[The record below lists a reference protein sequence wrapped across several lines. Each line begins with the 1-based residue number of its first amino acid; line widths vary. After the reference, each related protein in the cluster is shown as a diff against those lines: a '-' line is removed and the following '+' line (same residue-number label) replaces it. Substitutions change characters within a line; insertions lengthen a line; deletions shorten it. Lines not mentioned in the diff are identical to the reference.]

1 MHCRED
7 LSIDAALESFVAQ
20 AHSVEEDFFIEP
32 APQPVIEDLTEIVEP
47 YVEEEDAYKTL
58 PQEMIAACIPQ
69 RRLVVSMMVSAAVS
83 ALAVVLLV
91 RPSPPAALA
100 RPPKIE
106 VSLPRAQPL
115 PPPPAPTVTPLAPA
129 PAPVVTQ
136 LAAAPAPRSAP
147 VARSHPHKKRT
158 LTARV
163 SRREWSNGFAD

>member
-20 AHSVEEDFFIEP
+20 AHSVEEDFFIDP

-47 YVEEEDAYKTL
+47 YEEEEDAYKTL